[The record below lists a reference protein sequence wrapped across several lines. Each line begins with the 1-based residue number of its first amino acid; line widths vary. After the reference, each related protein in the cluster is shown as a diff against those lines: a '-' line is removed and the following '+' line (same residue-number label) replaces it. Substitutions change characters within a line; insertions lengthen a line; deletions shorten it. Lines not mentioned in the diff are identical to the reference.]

1 MASRAVLA
9 RNLRRLREERGLSQE
24 ALADLAGI
32 DRTYVS
38 SLERQRY
45 SASVDM
51 LDRLASVLQVP
62 VSALLKAESAGGQ
75 PPCRSA

>member
-1 MASRAVLA
+1 MALRAVLA
-9 RNLRRLREERGLSQE
+9 RNLRRLRNARGLSQE

-51 LDRLASVLQVP
+51 VECLAR
-62 VSALLKAESAGGQ
+62 ALRVGPTDLLEET
-75 PPCRSA
+75 REID